1 MKRFLALIIVL
12 LLLSG
17 TFAGVY
23 SASVLDTADKVEFEE
38 RIVYGDPSAAD
49 GLHIRFFNEYSR
61 EGYYLSHSYSRYLW
75 TTDFSFEGGGYSAE
89 TMQGYVYEDPRK

>member
-1 MKRFLALIIVL
+1 MAFGTFHIPCPSDMRSEIGLPIGRNMPVKRFLALIIVL

-49 GLHIRFFNEYSR
+49 GLHIRFFNEYLALGS
-61 EGYYLSHSYSRYLW
+61 
-75 TTDFSFEGGGYSAE
+75 
-89 TMQGYVYEDPRK
+89 